1 MSFGQ
6 GPSSDVV
13 EAAEVVNLTTDEGRL
28 PPLPDTKVRP
38 GRSPS
43 QIAFERLRADKVAVI
58 CFGVVVFFVL
68 VAVFAPVLASLSG
81 NPSPTK
87 LDSDLVDAFGF
98 PTIGFNSHHWFGV
111 EPRLGRDLFARWV
124 YGARPSLIV
133 SFTAGIIATIIGT
146 VAGLVSG
153 FLGGVV
159 DRVIS
164 WVVDF
169 FLALPFL
176 VFVLAAV
183 PIATAWFGNP
193 DNMTAEKVSSVRMWI
208 LIAVFALLGWA
219 GLARLVRGEVLSL
232 REREFVQAARA
243 IGVPTGRIL
252 FKEILPSLSGV
263 IIVFLSITI
272 PGLVSAEAGLSLL
285 GAGMIEPT
293 ASWGR
298 TIASAQT
305 YFSVD
310 PLYMIMPMLAVTAL
324 VLSLSLF
331 GDAVRDA
338 FDPNTR
344 R

>member
-1 MSFGQ
+1 MSMGGL
-6 GPSSDVV
+6 GPSSEIVDL
-13 EAAEVVNLTTDEGRL
+13 EAL
-28 PPLPDTKVRP
+28 PTRGSPPPATFRP

-43 QIAFERLRADKVAVI
+43 QIAFERLRVDKVAVVSF
-58 CFGVVVFFVL
+58 CVVVFFVL
-68 VAVFAPVLASLSG
+68 VAIFAPVLASWEGSQ
-81 NPSPTK
+81 SPTK
-87 LDSDLVDAFGF
+87 LNSDLVDAYGF
-98 PTIGFNSHHWFGV
+98 PTIGFTSDHWFGV

-133 SFTAGIIATIIGT
+133 SFTAGTIATVIGT

-153 FLGGVV
+153 FLGGVA

-169 FLALPFL
+169 VLALPFL

-193 DNMTAEKVSSVRMWI
+193 DNMTAEQVSSVRMWI
-208 LIAVFALLGWA
+208 LIAVFTLLGWA

-243 IGVPTGRIL
+243 IGVPTHQIL
-252 FKEILPSLSGV
+252 FREILPSLSGV
-263 IIVFLSITI
+263 IIVSLSITI
-272 PGLVSAEAGLSLL
+272 PALVSAEAGLSLL

-298 TIASAQT
+298 TIADAQN

-310 PLYMIMPMLAVTAL
+310 PLYMLMPMLAVTAL
-324 VLSLSLF
+324 VLALSLF

>member
-1 MSFGQ
+1 MSLGLGASSEMVDLAVLPTKD
-6 GPSSDVV
+6 GP
-13 EAAEVVNLTTDEGRL
+13 T
-28 PPLPDTKVRP
+28 PTKVRP

-43 QIAFERLRADKVAVI
+43 QIAFERLRADKVAMT

-68 VAVFAPVLASLSG
+68 VAIFAPVLASLGG
-81 NPSPTK
+81 NPSPTN
-87 LDSDLVDAFGF
+87 LNSDLVDAYGF
-98 PTIGFNSHHWFGV
+98 PTIGFNSSHWFGV
-111 EPRLGRDLFARWV
+111 EPRLGRDLFSRWV

-133 SFTAGIIATIIGT
+133 SFTAGTIATIIGT
-146 VAGLVSG
+146 VAGLVTG

-159 DRVIS
+159 DRIIS
-164 WVVDF
+164 WFVDF
-169 FLALPFL
+169 VLALPFL

-193 DNMTAEKVSSVRMWI
+193 DNMTAEQVSNVRMWI
-208 LIAVFALLGWA
+208 LIAVFTLLGWA

-243 IGVPTGRIL
+243 IGVPTHRIL
-252 FKEILPSLSGV
+252 FREILPSLSGV

-272 PGLVSAEAGLSLL
+272 PALVSAEAGLSLL

-298 TIASAQT
+298 TIASAQN

-324 VLSLSLF
+324 VLALSLF

>member
-1 MSFGQ
+1 
-6 GPSSDVV
+6 
-13 EAAEVVNLTTDEGRL
+13 
-28 PPLPDTKVRP
+28 
-38 GRSPS
+38 
-43 QIAFERLRADKVAVI
+43 
-58 CFGVVVFFVL
+58 VL
-68 VAVFAPVLASLSG
+68 VALFAPMLASLGG
-81 NPSPTK
+81 NPSPTN
-87 LDSDLVDAFGF
+87 LNSDLVDAYGF
-98 PTIGFNSHHWFGV
+98 PTIGFSSGHWFGV

-133 SFTAGIIATIIGT
+133 SFTAGTIATVIGT

-164 WVVDF
+164 WFVDF
-169 FLALPFL
+169 VLALPFL

-193 DNMTAEKVSSVRMWI
+193 DNMTAEQVSNVRMWI
-208 LIAVFALLGWA
+208 LIAVFTLLGWA

-243 IGVPTGRIL
+243 IGVPTHRIL
-252 FKEILPSLSGV
+252 FREILPSLSGV

-272 PGLVSAEAGLSLL
+272 PALVSAEAGLSLL

-298 TIASAQT
+298 TIASAQN

-324 VLSLSLF
+324 VLALSLF

>member
-6 GPSSDVV
+6 GPSSEVV
-13 EAAEVVNLTTDEGRL
+13 ETVGVLSLTADESTPRS
-28 PPLPDTKVRP
+28 PVRP

-43 QIAFERLRADKVAVI
+43 QIAYERLRADRVAVI
-58 CFGVVVFFVL
+58 SFGIVILFVL
-68 VAVFAPVLASLSG
+68 VAIFAPVLASLGG

-87 LDSDLVDAFGF
+87 LDANLVDTYGF
-98 PTIGFNSHHWFGV
+98 PTVGLSSGHWFGV

-133 SFTAGIIATIIGT
+133 SFSAGMIATVIGT
-146 VAGLVSG
+146 VVGLVSG
-153 FLGGVV
+153 FLGGAV
-159 DRVIS
+159 DRVLS

-176 VFVLAAV
+176 IFVLVMV

-193 DNMTAEKVSSVRMWI
+193 DSMTAEKVSSVRMWI
-208 LIAVFALLGWA
+208 LIGVFALLGWA

-243 IGVPTGRIL
+243 IGVPTRRIL

-272 PGLVSAEAGLSLL
+272 PALVSAEAGLSLL
-285 GAGMIEPT
+285 GADMIEPT

-298 TIASAQT
+298 TIASAQQ

-310 PLYMIMPMLAVTAL
+310 PMYMFMPMIAVTAL
-324 VLSLSLF
+324 VLALSLF

-338 FDPNTR
+338 FDPSTR